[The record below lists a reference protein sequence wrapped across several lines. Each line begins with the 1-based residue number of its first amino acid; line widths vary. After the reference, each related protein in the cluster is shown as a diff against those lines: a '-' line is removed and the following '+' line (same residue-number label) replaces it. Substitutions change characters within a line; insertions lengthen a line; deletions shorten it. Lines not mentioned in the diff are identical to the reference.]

1 LAGASGIAASR
12 DGARDNGID
21 SILVAQ
27 SHQSRNGRQ
36 VAIVGIVIGIA
47 SCIAASGIVAAAIA
61 SVCVG
66 IGIAVTIR
74 AAVCIAICVFLFFFL
89 FFTEFFVSGNG
100 DTACARG
107 PVQKSGWSRIGIFHQ
122 PNVKIRISAQLQQSE
137 FVFDLCAPTEHTG
150 HQASGRNLPEVIRAA
165 NTDGRKRCF
174 DSVGFLVGVAD
185 RPCNGAKAALNKAHG
200 GTVFLAGSRLEAVVT
215 DLENGICL
223 QGNDGVVSQT
233 QLRIPVGAGCNGV
246 THEKIHTACQRSRR
260 SVRRGSDLARYLDY
274 FAYYGFFRRVT
285 DKRAKPQA

>member
-74 AAVCIAICVFLFFFL
+74 AAVCIAICVFLFFL
-89 FFTEFFVSGNG
+89 FVTEFFVSGNG

-107 PVQKSGWSRIGIFHQ
+107 PGQKSGWSRIGIFHQ
-122 PNVKIRISAQLQQSE
+122 SNVILRISAQLQQSE
-137 FVFDLCAPTEHTG
+137 FVFELCAPAEYAR

-174 DSVGFLVGVAD
+174 DSIGFLVGVAD
-185 RPCNGAKAALNKAHG
+185 RPCNGAKAALNKAHC
-200 GTVFLAGSRLEAVVT
+200 GTVFLAGSRLEAVVA
-215 DLENGICL
+215 DLEDRICF
-223 QGNDGVVSQT
+223 QGNDGIVSQT
-233 QLRIPVGAGCNGV
+233 QLRIPVGAGSNGV
-246 THEKIHTACQRSRR
+246 AHVEIDAASQRPCRSIRCGCHLAC
-260 SVRRGSDLARYLDY
+260 YLDY
-274 FAYYGFFRRVT
+274 FANNRLFRRVT
-285 DKRAKPQA
+285 DKRAEQQA